1 MASHNEIGK
10 KGEEIAKEYLAK
22 NKYSILYQNYRIAP
36 YEFDFI
42 CRNHKN
48 QLIFVEVKTLQGNGF
63 PEEMVTKSKERF
75 LTEGAIQFKEK
86 FDLNEEHFFEIIAI
100 NLFKDSTHKI
110 HHIYDAFF

>member
-10 KGEEIAKEYLAK
+10 KGEEIAKDYLSS
-22 NKYSILYQNYRIAP
+22 NQYVILHQNYRITP

-42 CRNHKN
+42 CRNIKN
-48 QLIFVEVKTLQGNGF
+48 QLIFVEVKTLQGIGY

-75 LTEGAIQFKEK
+75 LTEGAIKFKEK
-86 FDLNEEHFFEIIAI
+86 NALNEEHFFEIIAI
-100 NLFKDSTHKI
+100 NLYKDNTHKI